1 MNIGKVQGDFVLPIT
16 NERIEI
22 RTKQDI
28 SYIRYRMNRLK
39 KEYPEK
45 FKTTK
50 ETKNESL

>member
-1 MNIGKVQGDFVLPIT
+1 MKDCQIGKVQGQFVLPIT
-16 NERIEI
+16 QERIEI

-45 FKTTK
+45 FTK
-50 ETKNESL
+50 ETKE